1 MAAALERVSD
11 RLPAM
16 VIDTLRE
23 QWARVAQIDEE
34 IRNIEHRLRLW
45 HRGNAA
51 SRRIADIPGVGVLS
65 ATAAVAAMGDPAAFR
80 SGTGVCRL
88 ARPCTQTQRYRRTG
102 THARHLQARGPL
114 PAPPSDPRCPVG
126 VYQQQGATRMGVA
139 PRREAAGRTWPPW
152 RWPTRRRARSGL
164 CWPMIGRTKRT
175 SSVSRPRSVRRRTLL
190 DTLKHHR

>member
-34 IRNIEHRLRLW
+34 IRNIEQRLRLW

-80 SGTGVCRL
+80 SGREFAAWLGACAVGKLATICSSIRSFVTTTYGV
-88 ARPCTQTQRYRRTG
+88 
-102 THARHLQARGPL
+102 
-114 PAPPSDPRCPVG
+114 
-126 VYQQQGATRMGVA
+126 
-139 PRREAAGRTWPPW
+139 
-152 RWPTRRRARSGL
+152 
-164 CWPMIGRTKRT
+164 
-175 SSVSRPRSVRRRTLL
+175 
-190 DTLKHHR
+190 